1 MTSRQSS
8 TTQTWA
14 GTATFLGLTGLPG
27 LAAAQQ
33 AVITYNNGV
42 AGAQAIPAA
51 GPLALMAGGAALAV
65 LGGAAIRRGN
75 NRSLRSIAALTAA
88 SGLGLAAW
96 GGGVQTQ
103 QVWAQTA
110 YVEWFL
116 SDHPSPVTVDQFPA
130 QITND
135 RPEPALIQSIQ
146 IDNCPTG
153 ASPSI
158 TGTCQV
164 GDTLA
169 PAGGQCSLDSV
180 CATTG
185 PVGSVAGIEPLNDT
199 GLTWGGDY
207 PSGNNTDCS
216 GETVSAQDCSYGRD
230 ADPATNDDT
239 DGHAGFSFTKLD
251 AAGNPLDASAT
262 DWSCVQDNVTGL
274 VWEIKTD
281 DGGLRDRDWTYTS
294 YDSRYAD
301 TNDNFSD
308 GGDDGVY
315 AGPVDTGSGSES
327 DNCGNTNDICTTE
340 QFVVDVNAQ
349 GLCGHRDWRM
359 PDLEELRSVV
369 HYDRFNPAIDTHWFP
384 HATSSVVLS
393 ASAAADYEGFV
404 LAVSF
409 GSGGVSN
416 PFRNDARRVRLVRG
430 GQ

>member
-51 GPLALMAGGAALAV
+51 GPLALMAGGAALAL
-65 LGGAAIRRGN
+65 LGGAAIRRGG

-103 QVWAQTA
+103 QAWAQSA

-116 SDHPSPVTVDQFPA
+116 TDHASPVTVNQFPA

-135 RPEPALIQSIQ
+135 RPEPAQIQSIQ
-146 IDNCPTG
+146 IANCPIG
-153 ASPSI
+153 ANASI
-158 TGTCQV
+158 SGTCQA
-164 GDTLA
+164 GGTLA
-169 PAGGQCSLDSV
+169 PTGGQCSLDSV
-180 CATTG
+180 CSG
-185 PVGSVAGIEPLNDT
+185 GGGSVAGIEPLNDT

-340 QFVVDVNAQ
+340 QFVADVNAQ
-349 GLCGHRDWRM
+349 GLCGHSDWRM
-359 PDLEELRSVV
+359 PHIEELRSIV
-369 HYDRFNPAIDTHWFP
+369 HHDRRDPAIDTNWFP
-384 HATSSVVLS
+384 QATSSSVWS
-393 ASAAADYEGFV
+393 ASAHPYDYYT
-404 LAVSF
+404 
-409 GSGGVSN
+409 
-416 PFRNDARRVRLVRG
+416 DYARYMRLGDGIDDLSVRGAGHRVRLVRG